1 VDEEKRGIPVNNK
14 KPLYQ
19 PNTRERIKQWR
30 SIQITKRPSQ
40 TVLACILGGSAL
52 FVVLAAL
59 AISYLYPDPTHEYG
73 FWSTLFYT
81 VTMILDAGCISY
93 IVDNPNSISAIIT
106 VTSLLTVFVGA
117 VVFTGGIIGYAS
129 NLISNFINNV
139 DTGKQRLH
147 FYNHTV
153 VLNWNSRASEIVN
166 DLIYTEQSERIVILV
181 EDGKEEVENE
191 ISNRLADTLALEER
205 KLGRYCRCQNMT
217 RWQSKRYIAKKLRQL
232 RNHLTIIVR
241 QGDTFSTKQLMDI
254 TLDKAKTVIILTR
267 DETARMCRYASE
279 DRQQTTEKGNALTIK
294 TLVLVAEITA
304 AESSADNQK
313 IIVEV
318 DDDWT
323 LGLVKKIISHK
334 EKLGKCNIVPVAVNQ
349 VLGQLLA
356 QFSIMPELNSV
367 YFELFS
373 NLGSEFYCRDTI
385 GGKEQS
391 IQNYFSTH
399 YHAIPLTTMNTKN
412 GLQSFFMANR
422 EEEVDIT
429 VAPERDSFTV
439 HCDPG
444 YWLPRRNILI
454 LGHNSKVA
462 SLMDGFAAFREEWNP
477 AKDGRDILNIHV
489 IDTEKS
495 LNKLDNYRKYPYVQ
509 RVVAAELFDQELIY
523 KTINDFIDDQDGDTG
538 ILILSDDT
546 VPSED
551 LDASALTYL
560 VYVQDIM
567 SQRKEK
573 YGGKDIER
581 IDVVVEI
588 LNPKNYDVVHS
599 YSVDNV
605 VISNRYISKMIT
617 QIGEKEALF
626 EFYQDIL
633 TYDTGENAQEKN
645 YISKELYIKRAGDV
659 FSGGLPGPCTA
670 AELIRAVYR
679 SVKEIG
685 EENTAIVLGYF
696 PANPTPEFYIENN
709 LEPGDIAMQIFAG
722 DQRKIKLLIQPDD
735 KLIMFSN
742 H

>member
-1 VDEEKRGIPVNNK
+1 
-14 KPLYQ
+14 
-19 PNTRERIKQWR
+19 
-30 SIQITKRPSQ
+30 
-40 TVLACILGGSAL
+40 
-52 FVVLAAL
+52 
-59 AISYLYPDPTHEYG
+59 
-73 FWSTLFYT
+73 
-81 VTMILDAGCISY
+81 
-93 IVDNPNSISAIIT
+93 
-106 VTSLLTVFVGA
+106 
-117 VVFTGGIIGYAS
+117 
-129 NLISNFINNV
+129 
-139 DTGKQRLH
+139 
-147 FYNHTV
+147 
-153 VLNWNSRASEIVN
+153 
-166 DLIYTEQSERIVILV
+166 
-181 EDGKEEVENE
+181 
-191 ISNRLADTLALEER
+191 
-205 KLGRYCRCQNMT
+205 
-217 RWQSKRYIAKKLRQL
+217 
-232 RNHLTIIVR
+232 
-241 QGDTFSTKQLMDI
+241 
-254 TLDKAKTVIILTR
+254 
-267 DETARMCRYASE
+267 
-279 DRQQTTEKGNALTIK
+279 
-294 TLVLVAEITA
+294 
-304 AESSADNQK
+304 
-313 IIVEV
+313 
-318 DDDWT
+318 
-323 LGLVKKIISHK
+323 
-334 EKLGKCNIVPVAVNQ
+334 
-349 VLGQLLA
+349 
-356 QFSIMPELNSV
+356 
-367 YFELFS
+367 
-373 NLGSEFYCRDTI
+373 
-385 GGKEQS
+385 
-391 IQNYFSTH
+391 
-399 YHAIPLTTMNTKN
+399 
-412 GLQSFFMANR
+412 
-422 EEEVDIT
+422 
-429 VAPERDSFTV
+429 
-439 HCDPG
+439 
-444 YWLPRRNILI
+444 
-454 LGHNSKVA
+454 
-462 SLMDGFAAFREEWNP
+462 MDGFAAFREEWNP